1 MNGHAKTATDRERD
15 TERDKARERGGD
27 IEREGPFQY
36 DSPRQVLCLKQIS
49 KQLAHLNS
57 AASRI

>member
-1 MNGHAKTATDRERD
+1 MATPRQPQTEKETQKETKRER
-15 TERDKARERGGD
+15 EIERGS
-27 IEREGPFQY
+27 PFQY

-49 KQLAHLNS
+49 KQLAHFNS